1 MLPSLRN
8 QPIAE
13 RLETGLR
20 LHAAGNL
27 PDAAAIYTSVLEK
40 DHDNADSLHR
50 LGMIFHQVGHVQIA
64 VACFERSLD
73 LAPSVAN
80 CHGNFAYALRDL
92 GRLDEAIAHFALA
105 ARLRW
110 DSPQILCNL
119 ATTLCEAGK
128 AEQAMAAYRRALA
141 LDPAL
146 TEAWFNLAAPLA
158 AAGDPDRAE
167 RFYRRALRLDPGF
180 ADAAFQLGNLLFQ
193 SRRLDAAEA
202 AFRAAIG
209 ARPGIADHHNNLGVA
224 LQEQSRLE
232 EAAARY
238 AEALALDPD
247 HADAAFNRGSVFLA
261 QNRLAEAT
269 ASFERLLERHPGH
282 AAAKLA
288 LCMGQLPVLYATAEE
303 IPERRRAYAERL
315 NRLADNAGPGAGPDA
330 QALADAI
337 GSSQPFFL
345 PYQGENDRD
354 LQSRYGAMAC
364 RLLADPRPLAARRRR
379 RRSGERIRV
388 GVVSGYFHEHTVW
401 RLFIDRWLTQ
411 MDRTRFALF
420 GYHTGLTRDARTD
433 ESARLCDRFVERRQS
448 GAQWRQT
455 ILADSP
461 DVLLYPEVGMDP
473 MAGHLAAQRLAP
485 LQCVTWGHPNTTG
498 MPTMDCFL
506 TSALMEPPDADAL
519 YTEKL
524 IRLPNLGVCYG
535 ARDWPPSPPSTPPQ
549 RAALGLRPS
558 AMVYWSGQALYKYL
572 PQHDAVFPRI
582 ARAVGDCQFVFI
594 AFAKSQAVTDLFR
607 ARLERAF
614 AAYGLRAADH
624 CVILPSMPE
633 ERFIDAV
640 RQSDALLDT
649 IGWSGGKSTLD
660 CLSAHDAPIV
670 TLPGAFL
677 RGRHSAA
684 ILTRLGVTDTIAE
697 SLDAYVAIAARL
709 GVEAEWRND
718 LRRRMAA
725 ARHRAFDDR
734 ACVEALES
742 FLVNA
747 VERAGE
753 SVPVRA
759 DPRFS

>member
-1 MLPSLRN
+1 MPSSLRN

-92 GRLDEAIAHFALA
+92 GRIDEAVAHFTLA

-110 DSPQILCNL
+110 DSPEILCNL

-128 AEQAMAAYRRALA
+128 AEPAMDAYRRALA

-167 RFYRRALRLDPGF
+167 CFYRRALRLDPGF

-193 SRRLDAAEA
+193 SRRLDGAEA
-202 AFRAAIG
+202 AFRAAID

-238 AEALALDPD
+238 AEALAVDPD
-247 HADAAFNRGSVFLA
+247 HADAAFNQGSVLLA

-269 ASFERLLERHPGH
+269 AGFEKLLERHPRH

-288 LCMGQLPVLYATAEE
+288 LCMGQLPVLYATADE

-315 NRLADNAGPGAGPDA
+315 NRLADSVGSDD
-330 QALADAI
+330 QAMADAI

-354 LQSRYGAMAC
+354 LQSRYGTMAC

-379 RRSGERIRV
+379 PGERIRV

-401 RLFIDRWLTQ
+401 RLFLDSWLSQ
-411 MDRTRFALF
+411 FDRTRFALF

-455 ILADSP
+455 ILADAP

-485 LQCVTWGHPNTTG
+485 LQCAAWGHPNTTG

-519 YTEKL
+519 YTERL
-524 IRLPNLGVCYG
+524 IRLPNLGVSYG
-535 ARDWPPSPPSTPPQ
+535 ARDWGPTTPQ

-572 PQHDAVFPRI
+572 PQHDSVFPRI

-614 AAYGLRAADH
+614 AAHGLRAADH
-624 CVILPSMPE
+624 CVILPAMPE

-670 TLPGAFL
+670 TLPGDFL

-684 ILTRLGVTDTIAE
+684 ILTRLGVTETIADT
-697 SLDAYVAIAARL
+697 LDSYVAIAARL
-709 GVEAEWRND
+709 GLDSEWRQD

-725 ARHRAFDDR
+725 ARPRAFDDR

-742 FLVNA
+742 FLIDA
-747 VERAGE
+747 VERAGG
-753 SVPVRA
+753 SVPLRA